1 MKFDEI
7 RAQWEEDAV
16 FDIYD
21 IANEIARVPKLHSKY
36 LDYLMVYRAK
46 VKKLEQN
53 LAVAKRELT
62 DHYMGRSDKP
72 SPVRIIKQEAST
84 YIAADAEYQSV
95 EEKLEFARQCVYW
108 LEQVIDRIKFRSN
121 DLRIALDWQKF
132 TGGPG

>member
-7 RAQWEEDAV
+7 RAQWDEDCV

-53 LAVAKRELT
+53 LAVAKRDLT

-84 YIAADAEYQSV
+84 YIAADAAYQEV
-95 EEKLEFARQCVYW
+95 EEKLEFAKQCVSW
-108 LEQVIDRIKFRSN
+108 LEQVVDRIKFRSN

-132 TGGPG
+132 TGGPA